1 MQRWAPRVDHI
12 DPGPRHVAVMFA
24 EVDGLAGLI
33 ESIGA
38 EMAVSRVAPVMEQLV
53 ALVLAHA
60 GLVQHI
66 VGGGSMSVF
75 GLNAKAGDEA
85 AHAVRAGVAL
95 VSAAADRRLLPV
107 HVGIEC
113 GEVVVSR
120 SWEPAGFAVWGDT
133 VTAAKELCDTAG
145 PGTVLLGPRA
155 LSLAGHVVGDVPTA
169 GASTAH
175 ATGNARAERGRPGP
189 GRHGQIGV
197 ERWPA
202 TNALT
207 RAEAAVA
214 RLVAEGLSNPQ
225 IANRLY
231 ISRHTA
237 ETHMKH
243 IFAKLGVSSRAEL
256 AARVASRLVAGVAWK
271 IPGARG

>member
-24 EVDGLAGLI
+24 DVDGLAGLI

-38 EMAVSRVAPVMEQLV
+38 EMAVSRVAPVMNQLV

-66 VGGGSMSVF
+66 VGGAFMSVF
-75 GLNAKAGDEA
+75 GLNSKAGDEA

-120 SWEPAGFAVWGDT
+120 SWEPAGFAVWGHT
-133 VTAAKELCDTAG
+133 VMVAKELCGSAG
-145 PGTVLLGPRA
+145 PDTILLGPRA
-155 LSLAGHVVGDVPTA
+155 FSLAGYVVGDVTTA
-169 GASTAH
+169 GASSAY
-175 ATGNARAERGRPGP
+175 ATGDTRAERGTPARESH
-189 GRHGQIGV
+189 RQIGV
-197 ERWPA
+197 ERWPT

-256 AARVASRLVAGVAWK
+256 AARVASRLVAGVA
-271 IPGARG
+271 